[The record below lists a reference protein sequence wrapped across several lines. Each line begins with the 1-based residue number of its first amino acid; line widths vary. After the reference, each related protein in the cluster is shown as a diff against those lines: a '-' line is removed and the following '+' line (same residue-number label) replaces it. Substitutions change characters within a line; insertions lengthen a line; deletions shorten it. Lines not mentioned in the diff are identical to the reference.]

1 MTGVAKKKPELKSVK
16 PDVMEQNQDGLEYS
30 SEEDVD
36 VDELKDKLKEKGKK
50 ELVKIDHAS
59 IQYESFRYNNYW
71 FCLLYFSLLFRK
83 DFYIE
88 VPELTKMTDAEVD
101 DYRTEMEGI
110 KVSASSSGNSLN
122 HPF

>member
-1 MTGVAKKKPELKSVK
+1 MMIMTGVAKKKPELKSVK

-36 VDELKDKLKEKGKK
+36 VDDLKDKLKEKGKK

-59 IQYESFRYNNYW
+59 IQYESFRYNDYW
-71 FCLLYFSLLFRK
+71 FCSLYFSLLFRK

-88 VPELTKMTDAEVD
+88 VPELTKMSDAEVD

-110 KVSASSSGNSLN
+110 KVC
-122 HPF
+122 